1 MNIGYSFILTK
12 KAPAIA
18 IPKDKEK
25 ILKSVKDEENSY
37 KKGDYESIKKIA
49 SRYKTAIENGK
60 WTLERL
66 KEVGMPEDEQQRNQ
80 WLFKGDHTFTTVH
93 EALIYLV
100 SLKNSVCVN

>member
-1 MNIGYSFILTK
+1 MR
-12 KAPAIA
+12 
-18 IPKDKEK
+18 K
-25 ILKSVKDEENSY
+25 ILIKRETT
-37 KKGDYESIKKIA
+37 ESIKKIA

-66 KEVGMPEDEQQRNQ
+66 KEVGMPEDESTTQQ